1 MKDIDFE
8 KHVFYK
14 RFLVRFDDFK
24 RTFLSNDVQK
34 DLDCLP
40 DCTKQ
45 DSLERWLEIYENAF
59 LHFTGVIQDNDP
71 RFIENYE
78 LLVDIYGEGV
88 IYPTKRKIEYIKELL
103 SLNTETT
110 PLLPQQTGTKTD
122 RLKVPQIALIHV
134 YEGKQITRENAGEI
148 AAKHGYTAKNSG
160 EGLFQD
166 YTKFCSMATRKGK
179 PTPCTPQKLK
189 NKIELFESVIN
200 HLSDNN
206 KQRAIDEINILK
218 TIFENEY

>member
-8 KHVFYK
+8 KHVFYR

-110 PLLPQQTGTKTD
+110 PLLPQQAETKT
-122 RLKVPQIALIHV
+122 PTAPAIALFCNIINEAEIIKKESNEIPATYCKRICENYKLKYTDRV
-134 YEGKQITRENAGEI
+134 RQNFNGKKSQ
-148 AAKHGYTAKNSG
+148 KHYK
-160 EGLFQD
+160 ELIE
-166 YTKFCSMATRKGK
+166 RIL
-179 PTPCTPQKLK
+179 PCIDVTIKDKIQKHLDSRNPPNQKL
-189 NKIELFESVIN
+189 
-200 HLSDNN
+200 
-206 KQRAIDEINILK
+206 
-218 TIFENEY
+218 YG